1 MQGTIFFLFS
11 VGQIACSPEIVQM
24 PIPFDEERI
33 TLSLE
38 YLQER
43 YGIEKESPKIDP
55 VMVVVHWTA
64 INSLQDS
71 YHAFEGTRL
80 PGFRE
85 AIRGASP
92 LNVSAHFLI
101 DREGTI
107 YRLMPDTL
115 FARHVIGLNHCAI
128 GIENIG
134 SDENPLT
141 DKQMKSNLFLIRQL
155 HRTYDIQYVIGHHE
169 YTSFKG
175 HPLWKEVDPDYITIK
190 TDPGDEFMKR
200 LRKKLSSLNI
210 KGPPE

>member
-85 AIRGASP
+85 AIKGASP

-169 YTSFKG
+169 YTLFKG